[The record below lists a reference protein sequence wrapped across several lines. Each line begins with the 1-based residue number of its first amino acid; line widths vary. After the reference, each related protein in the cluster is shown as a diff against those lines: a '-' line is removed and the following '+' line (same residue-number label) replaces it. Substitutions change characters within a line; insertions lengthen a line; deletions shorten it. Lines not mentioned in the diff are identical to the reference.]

1 MSNGV
6 RREGCPYCK
15 SDHYVMNGRNG
26 VPEGKQ
32 TYLCND
38 CTKRWKSRW
47 AVGGR
52 SFPPDQIGTGIQ
64 KYYTGLSFRGA
75 AKAVKEQFGL
85 EDTDISP
92 QTIRNWVHRYTDVA
106 VELTR
111 GHKAVGGGTWWLCS
125 QPFGLYP
132 RMWWMVLDET
142 TGYILATHIVTST
155 TQDGVWKVLLEA
167 LASAVRPCDEV
178 AYMKAWPEFWS
189 AGEDIPNE
197 TVLEVIQETLP
208 LASHIDPSMNQE
220 GVRKVLLE
228 ALASAVRPCDEVAY
242 MKAWPEF
249 WSAYEGIPNETVLKV
264 IQEIFPD
271 QEVIEEIEGIASFP
285 SGSVAARI
293 LAVYEATHK
302 RFERIRND
310 DDCRRYIAGWVITS
324 NLFTEH
330 RERGGRTPGQAAG
343 VKVPVADWAD
353 VVRLEA
359 QAYLP
364 NADT

>member
-1 MSNGV
+1 MRPSEEEVVNNEA
-6 RREGCPYCK
+6 RCPYCN
-15 SDHYVMNGRNG
+15 SRRTVLNG
-26 VPEGKQ
+26 VENGKQ
-32 TYLCND
+32 TYLC
-38 CTKRWKSRW
+38 KERKHRWKK
-47 AVGGR
+47 GGALGGH

-106 VELTR
+106 VELTK
-111 GHKAVGGGTWWLCS
+111 GHKADGGGPWWLCS
-125 QPFGLYP
+125 QPFGLYL

-142 TGYILATHIVTST
+142 TGYILASHIDPSR
-155 TQDGVWKVLLEA
+155 TQDGARDVLLEA
-167 LASAVRPCDEV
+167 LASAVNPCDGV
-178 AYMKAWPEFWS
+178 AYMKAWPEFGWVY
-189 AGEDIPNE
+189 EDIPSE
-197 TVLEVIQETLP
+197 TVLEVI
-208 LASHIDPSMNQE
+208 
-220 GVRKVLLE
+220 R
-228 ALASAVRPCDEVAY
+228 
-242 MKAWPEF
+242 
-249 WSAYEGIPNETVLKV
+249 
-264 IQEIFPD
+264 EIFPD
-271 QEVIEEIEGIASFP
+271 QEVIEEIEDIPSFP

-293 LAVYEATHK
+293 LPVYEATRK

-310 DDCRRYIAGWVITS
+310 NDLRRYIAGWVITS

-330 RERGGRTPGQAAG
+330 RELGGRTPGQAAG

-364 NADT
+364 NADA